1 MLRRSHGPCTGPRVF
16 RDRRSGAILSG
27 PLEMASALSRVISE
41 GSTLARDGV
50 TVFENSTA
58 CATWIDVRSK
68 LRPDTSAG
76 RPSGWLVEPRSR
88 SNPVMTGAPNVYVAP
103 HEVKTTLM

>member
-1 MLRRSHGPCTGPRVF
+1 MLPESYGPCTGPRVF
-16 RDRRSGAILSG
+16 RLDASGAILSG

-41 GSTLARDGV
+41 GSPLARGGV

-58 CATWIDVRSK
+58 CATWIEHRSK

-76 RPSGWLVEPRSR
+76 PP
-88 SNPVMTGAPNVYVAP
+88 
-103 HEVKTTLM
+103 

>member
-1 MLRRSHGPCTGPRVF
+1 MLPASHGPCTGPRVF
-16 RDRRSGAILSG
+16 RARRSGAILTG
-27 PLEMASALSRVISE
+27 PLEMASVLSRVLSE
-41 GSTLARDGV
+41 GSTLVREGV

-76 RPSGWLVEPRSR
+76 PPSGWPAEPRS
-88 SNPVMTGAPNVYVAP
+88 
-103 HEVKTTLM
+103 